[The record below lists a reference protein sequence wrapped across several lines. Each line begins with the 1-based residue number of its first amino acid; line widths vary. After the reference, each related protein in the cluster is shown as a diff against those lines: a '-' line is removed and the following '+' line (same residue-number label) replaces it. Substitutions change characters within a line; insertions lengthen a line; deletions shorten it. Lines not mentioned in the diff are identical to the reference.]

1 MRDSGPIL
9 LPLDGSELSEG
20 ALPYAVALAQGLRT
34 HLVLLTT
41 WEGAD
46 TELAA
51 SLPQIVVDV
60 DRKAQEHFG
69 GYLDTVKQKVPAGI
83 DTQIIVRS
91 GDASKEIL
99 ATADSIGARA
109 IVLAT
114 HGRSGIGRWLY
125 GSTASHILH
134 HSKTPVLAVGPHALQ
149 KPKAT
154 VTYKRIML
162 PLDGS
167 GLSEAAIPVAGALG
181 KALGARVSIV
191 RVVQWAVQAYPYTL
205 PDTYVPQLDK
215 ELESAA
221 KEYLRQR
228 ETQITGAQVDAFV
241 IRGAISDGLMDFV
254 DREAVDLVVMTTNA
268 RRGLA
273 RAALGS
279 VADRLLQGSA
289 PVLLIRPD
297 ES

>member
-20 ALPYAVALAQGLRT
+20 ALAYAVALAQGLRT

-46 TELAA
+46 TDLAA
-51 SLPQIVVDV
+51 SFPQMVVDV

-83 DTQIIVRS
+83 DVQVIVRS
-91 GDASKEIL
+91 GEASKEIL

-125 GSTASHILH
+125 GSTAGHILH
-134 HSKTPVLAVGPHALQ
+134 HSKTPVLAVGPNAIQ
-149 KPKAT
+149 KPKAS
-154 VTYKRIML
+154 VSYKRIML

-167 GLSEAAIPVAGALG
+167 DLSEAAIPVADSLG
-181 KALGARVSIV
+181 KALGARVSLV
-191 RVVQWAVQAYPYTL
+191 RVVRWAVQAYPYTL
-205 PDTYVPQLDK
+205 PDTYVPQLDT

-221 KEYLRQR
+221 KEYLRQQ
-228 ETQITGAQVDAFV
+228 EKQVTGAQVDAFV
-241 IRGAISDGLMDFV
+241 VRGAIADGLLDFI
-254 DREAVDLVVMTTNA
+254 DREGVDLVVMTTNA
-268 RRGLA
+268 RKGLA

-297 ES
+297 EA

>member
-20 ALPYAVALAQGLRT
+20 ALPYAIALAHGLRT

-46 TELAA
+46 TDLAA
-51 SLPQIVVDV
+51 SFPQMVVDV

-69 GYLDTVKQKVPAGI
+69 GYLEKVRAKVPVGI
-83 DTQIIVRS
+83 DTQAVVRS

-99 ATADSIGARA
+99 ATAESIGARA
-109 IVLAT
+109 IVMAT
-114 HGRSGIGRWLY
+114 NGRSGIGRWLY
-125 GSTASHILH
+125 GSTATHVLH
-134 HSKTPVLAVGPHALQ
+134 HSKTAVVAVGPNALQ
-149 KPKAT
+149 KPRST
-154 VTYKRIML
+154 VEFKRIML

-167 GLSEAAIPVAGALG
+167 DLSEAAIPAANALG
-181 KALGARVSIV
+181 KALGARVSLV
-191 RVVQWAVQAYPYTL
+191 RVVRWAVQAYPYTL
-205 PDTYVPQLDK
+205 PDTYIPQIDT

-221 KEYLRQR
+221 KEYLRQQ
-228 ETQITGAQVDAFV
+228 EKQITGAQVDAFV
-241 IRGAISDGLMDFV
+241 VRGAIADGLIDFI
-254 DREAVDLVVMTTNA
+254 DREHVDLVVMTTNA
-268 RRGLA
+268 RKGLA